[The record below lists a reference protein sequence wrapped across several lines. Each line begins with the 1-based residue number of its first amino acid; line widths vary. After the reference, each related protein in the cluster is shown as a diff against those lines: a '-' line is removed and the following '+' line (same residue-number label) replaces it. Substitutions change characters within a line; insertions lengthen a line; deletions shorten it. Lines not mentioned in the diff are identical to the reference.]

1 MKRAIIIYGSRY
13 GSAKRYAERLSQ
25 LTGIESLSFKEVK
38 GIEEYDRIIFIGA
51 LYAGSVLGLKG
62 LALKMVDGQELLIA
76 TVGMADPTDPE
87 NIRNIRNWIK
97 IRIPEKLYSENRI
110 FHLRGAIDYKHLG
123 LKHKVMMSMLYN
135 KLSKMPEEELNAE
148 TKAMLATYG
157 GVVDFVDFETLKEL
171 SEQTLSPVAR

>member
-1 MKRAIIIYGSRY
+1 MPRKFA
-13 GSAKRYAERLSQ
+13 
-25 LTGIESLSFKEVK
+25 
-38 GIEEYDRIIFIGA
+38 
-51 LYAGSVLGLKG
+51 SVPKW
-62 LALKMVDGQELLIA
+62 
-76 TVGMADPTDPE
+76 
-87 NIRNIRNWIK
+87 NIRNRIK
-97 IRIPEKLYSENRI
+97 TRIPEKLYSENRI

-123 LKHKVMMSMLYN
+123 LKHKVMMSMLHN